1 MANTVATHAVGNM
14 EVWLSKGAER
24 EAAFKTV
31 CSSYRIYKH
40 ASSDRVSIVAE
51 NVDLEKM
58 QAAMST
64 PEMAA
69 MMEAHTVIL
78 PFDMYIEIPGAK

>member
-1 MANTVATHAVGNM
+1 MANTLFTHGVGDFDL
-14 EVWLSKGAER
+14 WLSKGAER
-24 EAAFKTV
+24 QEIFATI

-40 ASSDRVSIVAE
+40 ADTNRVSIVAE

-58 QAAMST
+58 QAAMGT

-69 MMEAHTVIL
+69 AMEAHTVL
-78 PFDMYIEIPGAK
+78 QPFDFYIEISGAK

>member
-1 MANTVATHAVGNM
+1 MDL
-14 EVWLSKGAER
+14 WLGKGAER
-24 EAAFKTV
+24 EATFAPF

-40 ASSDRVSIVAE
+40 VDSNRVSIVAE

-58 QAAMST
+58 QAAMAT

-69 MMEAHTVIL
+69 MMEAHTVLQPIDL
-78 PFDMYIEIPGAK
+78 YIEMPGAK

>member
-1 MANTVATHAVGNM
+1 MDL
-14 EVWLSKGAER
+14 WLSKGAER
-24 EAAFKTV
+24 EANLAPF

-40 ASSDRVSIVAE
+40 VDSNRISIVAE

-58 QAAMST
+58 RAAMAT

-69 MMEAHTVIL
+69 EMEAHTVL
-78 PFDMYIEIPGAK
+78 PPFDTYIEIPGAK